1 MTYGDITVISSN
13 CTIGPHCGLGSRGL
27 YEPSASFQPVAGSS
41 VVWSVV
47 EDSLGN
53 ELQADVRWGRDTVT
67 LAGLTM
73 ENQSA
78 LVVDN
83 YTSPSGSLPFGGGA
97 GRLGL
102 GFPFGYGGKYVG
114 RLWFPNFVSNLLAT

>member
-13 CTIGPHCGLGSRGL
+13 CTIGPHCGIGSRGL
-27 YEPSASFQPVAGSS
+27 YEPSAAFQPVSGSS

-67 LAGLTM
+67 LVGLTM
-73 ENQSA
+73 ANQSI
-78 LVVDN
+78 LVIDN
-83 YTSPSGSLPFGGGA
+83 YTSPSGSLPFGGEA

-102 GFPFGYGGKYVG
+102 GFPFGYGGKYAR
-114 RLWFPNFVSNLLAT
+114 RLCFQIFVADLLAT